1 MDDTSLI
8 KVREFDYLVPRVRPY
23 TSQRGDCHE
32 VGTQDFAALR
42 EFVLANQE
50 GDNPLNLMRL
60 CSPPRIGEAIQL
72 LNYVGVID
80 LKDGRRIEVRPK
92 IDLAEGATLTED
104 EVFSRMLRELGGDN
118 LFNTFDATMLDT
130 SNMPLYEVFV
140 TLFLDETALV
150 VKRGIRSSYIA
161 IENEERFVRGKIDFV
176 REAKKNPARAEV
188 LSVVHDELM
197 HDTPENRLV
206 KSTLD
211 YLSRTSRD
219 AGTVRRARQLLVAF
233 DGVRMSANVEG
244 DLVRCASGRSARL
257 YENLIPWC
265 QIFLRHESF
274 TMFHGA
280 SVSVALLFPMERV
293 FEDYVGHMLSRR
305 ASRNGFIRRVR
316 LQATGEYLFDRKV
329 RLQPDIVCMC
339 ANGRNVVFDTKWK
352 RISSGH
358 DLSVADM
365 HQMYAY
371 GQRYRA
377 ECEDTQ
383 HVVLIFPWNKSVDPV
398 KLERG
403 LYADGRHVSKDGVQ
417 VDLFFFDLA
426 NARVSTEHLVWLAGE
441 LAGETVGQK
450 LIRTQ

>member
-211 YLSRTSRD
+211 YRRWHREE
-219 AGTVRRARQLLVAF
+219 GTTAPGCFRRGQNVRQCGRRPRSLCERQV
-233 DGVRMSANVEG
+233 
-244 DLVRCASGRSARL
+244 
-257 YENLIPWC
+257 
-265 QIFLRHESF
+265 
-274 TMFHGA
+274 GA
-280 SVSVALLFPMERV
+280 PL
-293 FEDYVGHMLSRR
+293 
-305 ASRNGFIRRVR
+305 
-316 LQATGEYLFDRKV
+316 
-329 RLQPDIVCMC
+329 
-339 ANGRNVVFDTKWK
+339 
-352 RISSGH
+352 
-358 DLSVADM
+358 
-365 HQMYAY
+365 
-371 GQRYRA
+371 
-377 ECEDTQ
+377 
-383 HVVLIFPWNKSVDPV
+383 
-398 KLERG
+398 
-403 LYADGRHVSKDGVQ
+403 
-417 VDLFFFDLA
+417 
-426 NARVSTEHLVWLAGE
+426 
-441 LAGETVGQK
+441 
-450 LIRTQ
+450 